1 MAVPPHPMPEH
12 LVLFDGV
19 CNLCNG
25 VVRFLIARD
34 PRGRFH
40 FATLQGATGRAVMND
55 FALEK
60 ESMRT
65 LIYLRHGKVHLRSSA
80 ALHIARDMRGLW
92 PLAYGLIIVPR
103 FLRDAVYD
111 LVAHYRYRWFGRT
124 ERCMLPTP
132 AQRARFLD
140 D

>member
-1 MAVPPHPMPEH
+1 MAILPQSPPEH

-25 VVRFLIARD
+25 VVQFLIARD
-34 PRGRFH
+34 ALGRFH
-40 FATLQGATGRAVMND
+40 FATLQGETGQAVMKD
-55 FALEK
+55 FAMEK

-65 LIYLRHGKVHLRSSA
+65 LIYLRRGKIHLRSSA
-80 ALHIARDMRGLW
+80 ALWIARDMRGLW
-92 PLAYGLIIVPR
+92 PLAFGLIIVPR

-111 LVAHYRYRWFGRT
+111 LVARHRYRWFGRT
-124 ERCMLPTP
+124 DSCMVPTP
-132 AQRARFLD
+132 ELQARFMD